1 MKLVKLT
8 LCLLFSFAAYVQTSF
23 AQANLSV
30 QGTIQKSTGATVDD
44 GDYSLTFKLY
54 TTETGG
60 TAVWSETQ
68 PNVSITGGVY
78 SVTLGTVEPLTAAF
92 DQTYYLGITVGSGA
106 ELTPR
111 ARLTSSPY
119 ALSLIGQSNTF
130 PSAGAVG
137 VGTATPT
144 AGNELHVKDE
154 TAAANVLVQGAT
166 DAQVKVQG
174 AEEAK
179 LVLESTDGA
188 EIEFK
193 KGANSAKITYDGTN
207 INVEGLNL
215 VFDAGINLPANQAIS
230 YNGVKDWRLVD
241 IDDFEVDNEG
251 WTHRSHL
258 SASATVGT
266 LVRYEYHTGAVNSGY
281 HLAFTD
287 GQSGHSVMQKLID
300 LTGIPHTMV
309 KVKFVM
315 HYTGSADGEWYA
327 GGFCPAPMS
336 PYNDCEFAYLRN
348 WSANWGIQGASFNA
362 YSHRGAHFAENM
374 EWTTSHVGNSLVV
387 FMSAQLDENTANE
400 SFGID
405 NVEIYVR

>member
-1 MKLVKLT
+1 MKKLNI
-8 LCLLFSFAAYVQTSF
+8 LQFLSIALFCFFAQAMF

-44 GDYSLTFKLY
+44 GEYSLKFKLY
-54 TTETGG
+54 TTESGG
-60 TAVWSETQ
+60 TPVWEETQ
-68 PNVSITGGVY
+68 DNVQITGGVY

-106 ELTPR
+106 ELSPR

-119 ALSLIGQSNTF
+119 ALSLIGQDNIF
-130 PSAGAVG
+130 PSTGAVG
-137 VGTATPT
+137 AGTATPA
-144 AGNELHVKDE
+144 AGNQIHAKN
-154 TAAANVLVQGAT
+154 AAG
-166 DAQVKVQG
+166 DAQVTIEG
-174 AEEAK
+174 SAAAK
-179 LVLESTDGA
+179 LVLQSTDGS
-188 EIEFK
+188 EIKFK
-193 KGANSAKITYDGTN
+193 KGANEASITYDGTN

-215 VFDAGINLPANQAIS
+215 VFDAGINLPAGQTIS
-230 YNGVKDWRLVD
+230 YNGVADWRLVD
-241 IDDFEVDNEG
+241 IDDFEANNEG

-281 HLAFTD
+281 HLAFQD

-315 HYTGSADGEWYA
+315 HYTGSPDGEWYA

-348 WSANWGIQGASFNA
+348 WSGSQGIQGAAFNP
-362 YSHRGAHFAENM
+362 YSHRGAHFAENI

>member
-1 MKLVKLT
+1 MKQVKLT
-8 LCLLFSFAAYVQTSF
+8 LLLLFCLVAYSQTSF

-30 QGTIQKSTGATVDD
+30 QGTIQRSTGATVDD
-44 GDYSLTFKLY
+44 GEYSLTFKLY

-68 PNVSITGGVY
+68 SDVSITGGVY

-92 DQTYYLGITVGSGA
+92 DQTYYLGITVGTGA

-119 ALSLIGQSNTF
+119 ALSLIGQDNKF
-130 PSAGAVG
+130 PSTGAVG
-137 VGTATPT
+137 IGTATPT
-144 AGNELHVKDE
+144 AGNQIHAKN
-154 TAAANVLVQGAT
+154 AAG
-166 DAQVKVQG
+166 DAQVTIEG
-174 AEEAK
+174 SEEAK

-188 EIEFK
+188 EIKFK
-193 KGANSAKITYDGTN
+193 KGANEASITYDGTN

-215 VFDAGINLPANQAIS
+215 VFDAGINLPAGQTIS
-230 YNGVKDWRLVD
+230 YNGVSDWRLVD
-241 IDDFEVDNEG
+241 IDDFETDNEG
-251 WTHRSHL
+251 WVHRSQL
-258 SASATVGT
+258 ATNATVGT
-266 LVRYEYHTGAVNSGY
+266 LNRFEYHTGAVNSGY
-281 HLAFTD
+281 HLAVAD
-287 GQSGHSVMQKLID
+287 GQGGYSVAQKLID

-315 HYTGSADGEWYA
+315 HFTGSPDGEWYA
-327 GGFCPAPMS
+327 GGFSPTLTS
-336 PYNDCEFAYLRN
+336 PYADCEFAYLRN
-348 WSANWGIQGASFNA
+348 WVGSYGIQGAAFGH

-374 EWTTSHVGNSLVV
+374 EWTTSHTGNSLVV
-387 FMSAQLDENTANE
+387 FMSSQVDESAANE